1 MIVKTTRLLLVAAS
15 MAMIA
20 GCISPDQPPKITTDS
35 TRVFDISSADISVFK
50 DDVAGNTCYV
60 YHYRGISCVPTHK
73 EALNVQ

>member
-1 MIVKTTRLLLVAAS
+1 MIVKTTRLLAAVS

-20 GCISPDQPPKITTDS
+20 GCISPDQPPKISTDS
-35 TRVFDISSADISVFK
+35 TRVFDIRSADISVFK

>member
-1 MIVKTTRLLLVAAS
+1 MIVKTTRLLAAVS